1 MLPEEI
7 DLNDEVSQKQ
17 AIEAEIDKLLG
28 KQVEWANRQGSNSR
42 GYSLPNFCGN
52 VPADVIPN
60 VMKKIKVEY
69 VNGELYHNVR
79 NKLFAYACEY
89 KELVKK
95 YKTIAELETYLKSR
109 RLMGGY
115 RKKRSR
121 SKSSKKRKSFSVKRK
136 KSRNGRTSK
145 KGRTSRKG
153 RKSRK

>member
-1 MLPEEI
+1 MSMLPEEI

-69 VNGELYHNVR
+69 VTFNDEGHGFKKANNIAHALQRELSFY
-79 NKLFAYACEY
+79 
-89 KELVKK
+89 
-95 YKTIAELETYLKSR
+95 LEIFYPET
-109 RLMGGY
+109 
-115 RKKRSR
+115 
-121 SKSSKKRKSFSVKRK
+121 
-136 KSRNGRTSK
+136 
-145 KGRTSRKG
+145 
-153 RKSRK
+153 